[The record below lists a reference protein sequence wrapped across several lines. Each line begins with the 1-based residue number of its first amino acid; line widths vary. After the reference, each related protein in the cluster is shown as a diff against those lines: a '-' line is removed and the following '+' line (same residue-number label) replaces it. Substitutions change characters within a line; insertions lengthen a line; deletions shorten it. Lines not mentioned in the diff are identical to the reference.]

1 MGKTR
6 KHKPPA
12 KNKTKKQ
19 KGGLCCKYENDSL
32 YCRKDTNFNSKNVSI
47 TDPIFGPTFKHNMY
61 EPIRFKGETKGETK
75 GSPGSDNN
83 ATAFVFKG
91 VDIGF
96 THHSLKHMESLGIK
110 CYDVQGFSKIIETIC
125 ENAIWIHVVTRDIDI
140 SDHKNN
146 DEPWKNWAI
155 KQRNKLTT
163 AVETANKGKNKRKLQ
178 QKKSEIEKFIKKPH
192 QSPFINTTTK
202 KPQTTRVKVFYP
214 RGNTAE
220 ILNEVD
226 KKKTEES
233 FSDFIANSGKNFTNP
248 PGYLGRTPFQ
258 KYYTPNQKKVEFSGK
273 ISALYIFKS
282 PVKTTGNMYTNN
294 GPTNEENIKAIRLRF
309 GKFDSGDYNNIL
321 FLHAI
326 ELLDD
331 KAFDMECQTL
341 AYYSGDRGYEL
352 DPTSGN
358 PIDLS
363 PLERD
368 QEQNVYLNN
377 RSDCNQSNN
386 IYIVETDNASSIEG
400 YDIRID
406 TDSNGLRKPN
416 FLSDNREPITFTGCS
431 KMYEEQKTRCN
442 PIELI
447 KNQIRNWPGRTNK
460 QVRKT
465 LIRQKTD
472 TAKLKLVMKK
482 LFGQL
487 DKTIGWMKNAQ
498 EEILVPVPPVQR
510 PSILRGDGP
519 WYNPSPTLQPIPLRS
534 KSLGNVEA
542 TKDDSENES
551 KGEKKNSL
559 VDTLRSFSSGPTG
572 QLRERTDI
580 ANSER
585 EKKATRTVMEN
596 KTDNQ
601 NKQRINTKIIKKKEK
616 MEKTSKDEF
625 HKKQRFLEKNIR
637 ILVNLTKPLENQPQ
651 KKPGEKEEEFVI
663 RQLEYYKALTKL
675 GSDWMRAV
683 AKWNKIIG
691 QKITDNPLPY
701 TVAQLTGMIIN
712 WYSFK
717 YNCSPDYNRD
727 ESVAEPIL
735 HAIDTKRPPA
745 LTETDFEKCITL
757 AYKKQQ
763 SRSNTEK
770 VETKVQTEDVQ
781 YIGTRTLQDKFEEAE
796 KRGNVIDVDSSL
808 KGGKKTRKK
817 KMHRTKRR
825 KRKTKRRKRRKRKHK
840 RTRKR

>member
-6 KHKPPA
+6 KHKPHA
-12 KNKTKKQ
+12 RNKTKKQ

-32 YCRKDTNFNSKNVSI
+32 YCRKDTFINSKNVSI

-61 EPIRFKGETKGETK
+61 EPIRFKGETKV
-75 GSPGSDNN
+75 SPGSDNN

-91 VDIGF
+91 VNIGF

-110 CYDVQGFSKIIETIC
+110 CYDMQAFSKIIKTIC
-125 ENAIWIHVVTRDIDI
+125 ENAIWIHVVTRDIYI

-146 DEPWKNWAI
+146 NEPWQKWAER
-155 KQRNKLTT
+155 QL
-163 AVETANKGKNKRKLQ
+163 ELSKNKKNKKQKQQRTTKLFREILQ
-178 QKKSEIEKFIKKPH
+178 QEY
-192 QSPFINTTTK
+192 QSPFIDTATGTT
-202 KPQTTRVKVFYP
+202 QTTRVKVFYP
-214 RGNTAE
+214 PANTVE
-220 ILNEVD
+220 ILNE
-226 KKKTEES
+226 KLSGNNKPKGEN
-233 FSDFIANSGKNFTNP
+233 FSDFIENSGKNFTNP
-248 PGYLGRTPFQ
+248 PGYSGRTPFQ
-258 KYYTPNQKKVEFSGK
+258 KYYTPNQKKVGFSGK

-282 PVKTTGNMYTNN
+282 PVKITGNMYTQNS
-294 GPTNEENIKAIRLRF
+294 PTNEENIKAIKLRF

-352 DPTSGN
+352 DPTSRN

-416 FLSDNREPITFTGCS
+416 FLSDNGKPITFTGCS
-431 KMYEEQKTRCN
+431 KMYEEKKTGCN

-465 LIRQKTD
+465 QIRQKTD
-472 TAKLKLVMKK
+472 TAKLKLVMEK

-487 DKTIGWMKNAQ
+487 DKTIGWMKNAKK
-498 EEILVPVPPVQR
+498 EILAPVPPVQR
-510 PSILRGDGP
+510 PSILRGVGP
-519 WYNPSPTLQPIPLRS
+519 WYNPPPPLQPIPLRS

-551 KGEKKNSL
+551 KGKKRNSL
-559 VDTLRSFSSGPTG
+559 VDTLRSASIEDR
-572 QLRERTDI
+572 LKERTDI
-580 ANSER
+580 AER
-585 EKKATRTVMEN
+585 ERVKKATSRFMKEN
-596 KTDNQ
+596 
-601 NKQRINTKIIKKKEK
+601 KEK
-616 MEKTSKDEF
+616 MGDTEKKRTDKKIRKAIKRMEIKQNNEF
-625 HKKQRFLEKNIR
+625 HKKQGFLAQNIR
-637 ILVNLTKPLENQPQ
+637 ILAELTKPLKNQPQ
-651 KKPGEKEEEFVI
+651 KKPGETEEEFVI
-663 RQLEYYKALTKL
+663 RQLEYYKDLTKDK
-675 GSDWMRAV
+675 SEWMRAV

-691 QKITDNPLPY
+691 QKITDKDTQNADGELK
-701 TVAQLTGMIIN
+701 GMIIN

-717 YNCSPDYNRD
+717 YNCLPDYKRD

-735 HAIDTKRPPA
+735 HAIDTKTPPA
-745 LTETDFEKCITL
+745 LTKTDFEKCITL
-757 AYKKQQ
+757 AYNEILQ

-770 VETKVQTEDVQ
+770 VETIGETKVQAGDVQ
-781 YIGTRTLQDKFEEAE
+781 YIGTRTLQDKFAEAVE
-796 KRGNVIDVDSSL
+796 SGNVINVGV
-808 KGGKKTRKK
+808 GGKKTRKK